1 LTFRSGVAALL
12 LPVLL
17 ADGAEAGTFVEDQT
31 IEHAGVTRYFDVYL
45 PDGFAPGAALLV
57 VLHGGTLSNQS
68 LRGGAAR
75 ELFRLSDENGFL
87 VVLPNGTNGAGETG
101 ASGSFNW
108 NDCRADAGPA
118 STSADDVGFVS
129 ALIDWAILEHAID
142 PSRIYATGASNGGL
156 MTYRLLFEL
165 SDRIAAGAAVIANLP
180 ASSECPPEP
189 RAPRSVL
196 IMNGTADPIMP
207 FEGGAVAVNRGAI
220 LSSDATRDFWRTFL
234 ALPPE
239 PARFEFPDLDPG
251 DGGTVAREV
260 YASGGN
266 GVELRYYR
274 VEGGGHNVPT
284 IAHPDPGLA
293 GTQNHDVEAMAEI
306 WSFLSRQRLASEG
319 PPRAGV
325 QIPPG
330 GGRTLVSKDV
340 GAERWAITRNDADG
354 SVTGNVFVQGE
365 PLPRFVFCRETATN
379 PSSAEITYDCFG
391 GEACAGAP
399 CRPDAWT
406 PLGEVRIPAT
416 FFFPPF

>member
-1 LTFRSGVAALL
+1 MSVRSWIAGLLVLVLVASRA
-12 LPVLL
+12 
-17 ADGAEAGTFVEDQT
+17 AAGTFVEDRT
-31 IEHAGVTRYFDVYL
+31 LEHAGVTRFFDVFV
-45 PDGFAPGAALLV
+45 PDALAPGAALLFAF
-57 VLHGGTLSNQS
+57 HGGTLSNQS
-68 LRGGAAR
+68 LRGGAAA
-75 ELFRLSDENGFL
+75 ELYRLADANGFL
-87 VVLPNGTNGAGETG
+87 VVLPNGTNGAGDTG

-118 STSADDVGFVS
+118 STEADDVGFVS
-129 ALIDWAILEHAID
+129 ALIDWAIAEHAID
-142 PSRIYATGASNGGL
+142 ASRVYATGASNGGL

-165 SDRIAAGAAVIANLP
+165 SDRIAAGAALIANLP
-180 ASSECPPEP
+180 ANSECAPEP
-189 RAPRSVL
+189 AARRSVM

-234 ALPPE
+234 GLSAE
-239 PARFEFPDLDPG
+239 PSRFAFPDLDPD
-251 DGGTVAREV
+251 DGGTVAREI
-260 YASGGN
+260 YASGGS
-266 GVELRYYR
+266 GVELRYVR

-284 IAHPDPGLA
+284 IASPDPGLA
-293 GTQNHDVEAMAEI
+293 GTQNHDVEAMTEI
-306 WSFLSRQRLASEG
+306 WDFLSRQRLASSG

-354 SVTGNVFVQGE
+354 SVTGNVFIQGE
-365 PLPRFVFCRETATN
+365 PLPRFVFCREIATN

-391 GEACAGAP
+391 ADACAAAP
-399 CRPDAWT
+399 CRPEAWT
-406 PLGEVRIPAT
+406 SLGEVRIPAT